1 MKTLLI
7 TTEKFRR
14 ANIST
19 MYRASICIAI
29 AAKPGIT
36 KTNLAAL
43 MKTSRESIR
52 VALCDLESLG
62 LLYTTQ
68 VLHKNNRKKDTKA
81 FPTPYLK
88 DILADIHYEFQQPT
102 KEQ

>member
-1 MKTLLI
+1 M
-7 TTEKFRR
+7 TTELFRR
-14 ANIST
+14 ANINT

-29 AAKPGIT
+29 VLKPGIT
-36 KTNLAAL
+36 KTNLAAV
-43 MKTSRESIR
+43 MQTSRESIR

-62 LLYTTQ
+62 LTYTAQ

-88 DILADIHYEFQQPT
+88 DVIAGITNLT
-102 KEQ
+102 TTNEQ

>member
-14 ANIST
+14 AGINT
-19 MYRASICIAI
+19 MYRASICTAI
-29 AAKPGIT
+29 VLKPGIT

>member
-1 MKTLLI
+1 M
-7 TTEKFRR
+7 TTELFRR
-14 ANIST
+14 ANINT

-29 AAKPGIT
+29 VLKPGIT
-36 KTNLAAL
+36 KTNLAAV
-43 MKTSRESIR
+43 MQTSRESIR

-62 LLYTTQ
+62 LTYTAQ

-88 DILADIHYEFQQPT
+88 DVIAGITNLT
-102 KEQ
+102 TTNEQWK